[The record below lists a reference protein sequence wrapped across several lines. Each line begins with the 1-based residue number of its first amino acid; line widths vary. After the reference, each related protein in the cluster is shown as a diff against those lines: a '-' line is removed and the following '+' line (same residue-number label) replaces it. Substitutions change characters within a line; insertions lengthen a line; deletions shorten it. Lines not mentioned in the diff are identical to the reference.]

1 MTDDRMALIEL
12 VEKSA
17 DSDLVRGMLAF
28 AAERLMEAE
37 VEARTGAVRGARD
50 PGRQVQ
56 RNGNRERAWDT
67 RAGRIELDIPKLR
80 EGATSR
86 LEPRR
91 TAEKALTAVIQEAY
105 VHGVSTRSVDDL
117 VRAMGASGVSKSQV
131 SRLVEEI
138 DERVNAFLARPI
150 KGEWPCLWIDA
161 TYVKARQAGR
171 IVSTAVI
178 IAVGVN
184 TDGRREV
191 LGVATGPS
199 EAEAFWKGFLRSLA
213 DRGLRGTKLVIADD
227 HKGLRAAASKIF
239 HATLQRCRIHWMR
252 NALAHVPAKQR
263 PAVSAMIK
271 TIFAQE
277 TAREAHDQWNSV
289 AEALRERAP
298 RLAALMDAARE
309 DVLAYT
315 AFPREHWP
323 QISST
328 NPLERL
334 NGEIKRRSNVVGIF
348 PNDAAV
354 VRLTGALM
362 IEQNDEWVVGR
373 RYMSL
378 ESLAPISNDPIIRLP
393 GVAA

>member
-17 DSDLVRGMLAF
+17 DSDLVRAMLAF

-37 VEARTGAVRGARD
+37 VEARTGAAHGARD

-56 RNGNRERAWDT
+56 RNGYRERGWDT

-80 EGATSR
+80 RGSYFPSF

-150 KGEWPCLWIDA
+150 EGEWPYVWIDA

-199 EAEAFWKGFLRSLA
+199 EAEAFWKSFLRSLA

-289 AEALRERAP
+289 AEAP
-298 RLAALMDAARE
+298 RPSTRPGW
-309 DVLAYT
+309 
-315 AFPREHWP
+315 PR
-323 QISST
+323 
-328 NPLERL
+328 
-334 NGEIKRRSNVVGIF
+334 
-348 PNDAAV
+348 
-354 VRLTGALM
+354 
-362 IEQNDEWVVGR
+362 
-373 RYMSL
+373 
-378 ESLAPISNDPIIRLP
+378 
-393 GVAA
+393 

>member
-17 DSDLVRGMLAF
+17 DSDLVRAMLAF

-37 VEARTGAVRGARD
+37 VEARTGAAHGARD

-56 RNGNRERAWDT
+56 RNGYRERAWDT

-80 EGATSR
+80 RGSYFPSF

-150 KGEWPCLWIDA
+150 EGEWPYVWIDA

-199 EAEAFWKGFLRSLA
+199 EAEAFWKSFLRSLA

-298 RLAALMDAARE
+298 KLAALMDAARE

-334 NGEIKRRSNVVGIF
+334 NGEIKRRSDVVGIF
-348 PNDAAV
+348 PTDAAV
-354 VRLTGALM
+354 IRLTGALM
-362 IEQNDEWVVGR
+362 IEQTTSGSSAVVT
-373 RYMSL
+373 
-378 ESLAPISNDPIIRLP
+378 
-393 GVAA
+393 